1 MDDLRQTAR
10 RKGSSG
16 AEGDRVP
23 VERPQYSPLR
33 FRQHGIILARPFA
46 KALLLAAAGGILVRL
61 GWPLLLPGALLLALA
76 ALVATRAAWRW
87 ERTLVVVSSDEL
99 RLVRGTL
106 RRRSR
111 AVQLRSAGVVAVE
124 QTLLGRLL
132 GYGTLVVGGL
142 EIGYVSRPA
151 ELARMLS

>member
-1 MDDLRQTAR
+1 M
-10 RKGSSG
+10 
-16 AEGDRVP
+16 RV
-23 VERPQYSPLR
+23 
-33 FRQHGIILARPFA
+33 
-46 KALLLAAAGGILVRL
+46 
-61 GWPLLLPGALLLALA
+61 GWPLLLAGALLLALS

-87 ERTLVVVSSDEL
+87 ERTLVVVTGEEL
-99 RLVRGTL
+99 KLVRGTL

-111 AVQLRSAGVVAVE
+111 AVPLRSVGAVAVE

-132 GYGTLVVGGL
+132 GYGTLIVGGL